1 MEQSKEINVYNLIL
15 LDESGSMSSI
25 WRQALDGINETL
37 NGIRKTQ
44 DEYPSQ
50 HQYVSIVTFEG
61 NGVRG
66 VKTLRD
72 RIPVENIQNLKD
84 DDYRPGGCTP
94 LYDAMGL
101 SLNYLQHCV
110 RDEDVVLV
118 TIITDGYENSSNEY
132 SGQAIKT
139 LVEKLR
145 GRGWTFAYIG
155 ANQDAVEVA
164 KGLNID
170 NAMNFDATPQ
180 GTVMMCLDYESARR
194 DFSRQVDQ
202 MAKSRKTKSVKGFFK
217 KYALFN
223 HHEGAVKSDALG
235 RSGGSADVVVLCNAV
250 TDHIQESL
258 LDFGDFFVDG
268 IVKRI
273 GQSVNAASH
282 CLHILPSAYGGVD
295 VKQLQFVICK
305 LFETNTFR
313 MLQIE
318 EIHSLVE
325 SIHLHFHSVKVIKEQ
340 PVLPAD
346 SESAQGDLIVQRL
359 LNLFKC
365 NSQILLQSFYLPEN
379 QLCPRGDIKLFDR
392 TVLNILS
399 NYLSLSLSLSLKG
412 FHSNPFGGHFWRR
425 YGIKCNAGE
434 ARQGYLT
441 RVLLSREQIT
451 ECLRRNLL

>member
-118 TIITDGYENSSNEY
+118 TIITDGYENSSCEY

-145 GRGWTFAYIG
+145 EKGWTFAYIG

-217 KYALFN
+217 K
-223 HHEGAVKSDALG
+223 
-235 RSGGSADVVVLCNAV
+235 
-250 TDHIQESL
+250 
-258 LDFGDFFVDG
+258 
-268 IVKRI
+268 
-273 GQSVNAASH
+273 
-282 CLHILPSAYGGVD
+282 
-295 VKQLQFVICK
+295 
-305 LFETNTFR
+305 
-313 MLQIE
+313 
-318 EIHSLVE
+318 
-325 SIHLHFHSVKVIKEQ
+325 
-340 PVLPAD
+340 
-346 SESAQGDLIVQRL
+346 
-359 LNLFKC
+359 
-365 NSQILLQSFYLPEN
+365 
-379 QLCPRGDIKLFDR
+379 
-392 TVLNILS
+392 
-399 NYLSLSLSLSLKG
+399 
-412 FHSNPFGGHFWRR
+412 
-425 YGIKCNAGE
+425 
-434 ARQGYLT
+434 
-441 RVLLSREQIT
+441 
-451 ECLRRNLL
+451 

>member
-180 GTVMMCLDYESARR
+180 GTVMMWLDYESARR
-194 DFSRQVDQ
+194 DCSRQVDQ
-202 MAKSRKTKSVKGFFK
+202 IAKSRKTKSVKGFFK
-217 KYALFN
+217 K
-223 HHEGAVKSDALG
+223 
-235 RSGGSADVVVLCNAV
+235 
-250 TDHIQESL
+250 
-258 LDFGDFFVDG
+258 
-268 IVKRI
+268 
-273 GQSVNAASH
+273 
-282 CLHILPSAYGGVD
+282 
-295 VKQLQFVICK
+295 
-305 LFETNTFR
+305 
-313 MLQIE
+313 
-318 EIHSLVE
+318 
-325 SIHLHFHSVKVIKEQ
+325 
-340 PVLPAD
+340 
-346 SESAQGDLIVQRL
+346 
-359 LNLFKC
+359 
-365 NSQILLQSFYLPEN
+365 
-379 QLCPRGDIKLFDR
+379 
-392 TVLNILS
+392 
-399 NYLSLSLSLSLKG
+399 
-412 FHSNPFGGHFWRR
+412 
-425 YGIKCNAGE
+425 
-434 ARQGYLT
+434 
-441 RVLLSREQIT
+441 
-451 ECLRRNLL
+451 

>member
-25 WRQALDGINETL
+25 WRQALDGINETF

-132 SGQAIKT
+132 SVHTIKT
-139 LVEKLR
+139 LVDKLR

-202 MAKSRKTKSVKGFFK
+202 MAKSRKTQSVKGFFK
-217 KYALFN
+217 K
-223 HHEGAVKSDALG
+223 
-235 RSGGSADVVVLCNAV
+235 
-250 TDHIQESL
+250 
-258 LDFGDFFVDG
+258 
-268 IVKRI
+268 
-273 GQSVNAASH
+273 
-282 CLHILPSAYGGVD
+282 
-295 VKQLQFVICK
+295 
-305 LFETNTFR
+305 
-313 MLQIE
+313 
-318 EIHSLVE
+318 
-325 SIHLHFHSVKVIKEQ
+325 
-340 PVLPAD
+340 
-346 SESAQGDLIVQRL
+346 
-359 LNLFKC
+359 
-365 NSQILLQSFYLPEN
+365 
-379 QLCPRGDIKLFDR
+379 
-392 TVLNILS
+392 
-399 NYLSLSLSLSLKG
+399 
-412 FHSNPFGGHFWRR
+412 
-425 YGIKCNAGE
+425 
-434 ARQGYLT
+434 
-441 RVLLSREQIT
+441 
-451 ECLRRNLL
+451 

>member
-132 SGQAIKT
+132 SVHNIKT
-139 LVEKLR
+139 LVDKLR
-145 GRGWTFAYIG
+145 EKGWTFAYIG

-194 DFSRQVDQ
+194 DFSRQVDR
-202 MAKSRKTKSVKGFFK
+202 MAKSRKTKSVNGFFK
-217 KYALFN
+217 K
-223 HHEGAVKSDALG
+223 
-235 RSGGSADVVVLCNAV
+235 
-250 TDHIQESL
+250 
-258 LDFGDFFVDG
+258 
-268 IVKRI
+268 
-273 GQSVNAASH
+273 
-282 CLHILPSAYGGVD
+282 
-295 VKQLQFVICK
+295 
-305 LFETNTFR
+305 
-313 MLQIE
+313 
-318 EIHSLVE
+318 
-325 SIHLHFHSVKVIKEQ
+325 
-340 PVLPAD
+340 
-346 SESAQGDLIVQRL
+346 
-359 LNLFKC
+359 
-365 NSQILLQSFYLPEN
+365 
-379 QLCPRGDIKLFDR
+379 
-392 TVLNILS
+392 
-399 NYLSLSLSLSLKG
+399 
-412 FHSNPFGGHFWRR
+412 
-425 YGIKCNAGE
+425 
-434 ARQGYLT
+434 
-441 RVLLSREQIT
+441 
-451 ECLRRNLL
+451 

>member
-132 SGQAIKT
+132 SVHNIKT
-139 LVEKLR
+139 LVDKLR
-145 GRGWTFAYIG
+145 EKGWTFAYIG

-194 DFSRQVDQ
+194 DFSRQVDK

-217 KYALFN
+217 K
-223 HHEGAVKSDALG
+223 
-235 RSGGSADVVVLCNAV
+235 
-250 TDHIQESL
+250 
-258 LDFGDFFVDG
+258 
-268 IVKRI
+268 
-273 GQSVNAASH
+273 
-282 CLHILPSAYGGVD
+282 
-295 VKQLQFVICK
+295 
-305 LFETNTFR
+305 
-313 MLQIE
+313 
-318 EIHSLVE
+318 
-325 SIHLHFHSVKVIKEQ
+325 
-340 PVLPAD
+340 
-346 SESAQGDLIVQRL
+346 
-359 LNLFKC
+359 
-365 NSQILLQSFYLPEN
+365 
-379 QLCPRGDIKLFDR
+379 
-392 TVLNILS
+392 
-399 NYLSLSLSLSLKG
+399 
-412 FHSNPFGGHFWRR
+412 
-425 YGIKCNAGE
+425 
-434 ARQGYLT
+434 
-441 RVLLSREQIT
+441 
-451 ECLRRNLL
+451 

>member
-145 GRGWTFAYIG
+145 EKGWTFAYIG

-194 DFSRQVDQ
+194 DFSRQVDK

-217 KYALFN
+217 K
-223 HHEGAVKSDALG
+223 
-235 RSGGSADVVVLCNAV
+235 
-250 TDHIQESL
+250 
-258 LDFGDFFVDG
+258 
-268 IVKRI
+268 
-273 GQSVNAASH
+273 
-282 CLHILPSAYGGVD
+282 
-295 VKQLQFVICK
+295 
-305 LFETNTFR
+305 
-313 MLQIE
+313 
-318 EIHSLVE
+318 
-325 SIHLHFHSVKVIKEQ
+325 
-340 PVLPAD
+340 
-346 SESAQGDLIVQRL
+346 
-359 LNLFKC
+359 
-365 NSQILLQSFYLPEN
+365 
-379 QLCPRGDIKLFDR
+379 
-392 TVLNILS
+392 
-399 NYLSLSLSLSLKG
+399 
-412 FHSNPFGGHFWRR
+412 
-425 YGIKCNAGE
+425 
-434 ARQGYLT
+434 
-441 RVLLSREQIT
+441 
-451 ECLRRNLL
+451 

>member
-15 LDESGSMSSI
+15 LDESGSMNSI

-217 KYALFN
+217 K
-223 HHEGAVKSDALG
+223 
-235 RSGGSADVVVLCNAV
+235 
-250 TDHIQESL
+250 
-258 LDFGDFFVDG
+258 
-268 IVKRI
+268 
-273 GQSVNAASH
+273 
-282 CLHILPSAYGGVD
+282 
-295 VKQLQFVICK
+295 
-305 LFETNTFR
+305 
-313 MLQIE
+313 
-318 EIHSLVE
+318 
-325 SIHLHFHSVKVIKEQ
+325 
-340 PVLPAD
+340 
-346 SESAQGDLIVQRL
+346 
-359 LNLFKC
+359 
-365 NSQILLQSFYLPEN
+365 
-379 QLCPRGDIKLFDR
+379 
-392 TVLNILS
+392 
-399 NYLSLSLSLSLKG
+399 
-412 FHSNPFGGHFWRR
+412 
-425 YGIKCNAGE
+425 
-434 ARQGYLT
+434 
-441 RVLLSREQIT
+441 
-451 ECLRRNLL
+451 

>member
-202 MAKSRKTKSVKGFFK
+202 MAKSRKTKSVKGLFK
-217 KYALFN
+217 K
-223 HHEGAVKSDALG
+223 
-235 RSGGSADVVVLCNAV
+235 
-250 TDHIQESL
+250 
-258 LDFGDFFVDG
+258 
-268 IVKRI
+268 
-273 GQSVNAASH
+273 
-282 CLHILPSAYGGVD
+282 
-295 VKQLQFVICK
+295 
-305 LFETNTFR
+305 
-313 MLQIE
+313 
-318 EIHSLVE
+318 
-325 SIHLHFHSVKVIKEQ
+325 
-340 PVLPAD
+340 
-346 SESAQGDLIVQRL
+346 
-359 LNLFKC
+359 
-365 NSQILLQSFYLPEN
+365 
-379 QLCPRGDIKLFDR
+379 
-392 TVLNILS
+392 
-399 NYLSLSLSLSLKG
+399 
-412 FHSNPFGGHFWRR
+412 
-425 YGIKCNAGE
+425 
-434 ARQGYLT
+434 
-441 RVLLSREQIT
+441 
-451 ECLRRNLL
+451 

>member
-1 MEQSKEINVYNLIL
+1 MEQSKEISVYNLII

-110 RDEDVVLV
+110 RDEDVVLI

-145 GRGWTFAYIG
+145 EKGWTFAYIG

-217 KYALFN
+217 K
-223 HHEGAVKSDALG
+223 
-235 RSGGSADVVVLCNAV
+235 
-250 TDHIQESL
+250 
-258 LDFGDFFVDG
+258 
-268 IVKRI
+268 
-273 GQSVNAASH
+273 
-282 CLHILPSAYGGVD
+282 
-295 VKQLQFVICK
+295 
-305 LFETNTFR
+305 
-313 MLQIE
+313 
-318 EIHSLVE
+318 
-325 SIHLHFHSVKVIKEQ
+325 
-340 PVLPAD
+340 
-346 SESAQGDLIVQRL
+346 
-359 LNLFKC
+359 
-365 NSQILLQSFYLPEN
+365 
-379 QLCPRGDIKLFDR
+379 
-392 TVLNILS
+392 
-399 NYLSLSLSLSLKG
+399 
-412 FHSNPFGGHFWRR
+412 
-425 YGIKCNAGE
+425 
-434 ARQGYLT
+434 
-441 RVLLSREQIT
+441 
-451 ECLRRNLL
+451 

>member
-1 MEQSKEINVYNLIL
+1 MEQSKEINVYNLII

-132 SGQAIKT
+132 SGQAIKI

-145 GRGWTFAYIG
+145 EKGWTFAHIG

-217 KYALFN
+217 K
-223 HHEGAVKSDALG
+223 
-235 RSGGSADVVVLCNAV
+235 
-250 TDHIQESL
+250 
-258 LDFGDFFVDG
+258 
-268 IVKRI
+268 
-273 GQSVNAASH
+273 
-282 CLHILPSAYGGVD
+282 
-295 VKQLQFVICK
+295 
-305 LFETNTFR
+305 
-313 MLQIE
+313 
-318 EIHSLVE
+318 
-325 SIHLHFHSVKVIKEQ
+325 
-340 PVLPAD
+340 
-346 SESAQGDLIVQRL
+346 
-359 LNLFKC
+359 
-365 NSQILLQSFYLPEN
+365 
-379 QLCPRGDIKLFDR
+379 
-392 TVLNILS
+392 
-399 NYLSLSLSLSLKG
+399 
-412 FHSNPFGGHFWRR
+412 
-425 YGIKCNAGE
+425 
-434 ARQGYLT
+434 
-441 RVLLSREQIT
+441 
-451 ECLRRNLL
+451 

>member
-110 RDEDVVLV
+110 RDDDVVLV

-180 GTVMMCLDYESARR
+180 GTVMICLDYESARR

-202 MAKSRKTKSVKGFFK
+202 MAKSLKTKSVKGFFK
-217 KYALFN
+217 K
-223 HHEGAVKSDALG
+223 
-235 RSGGSADVVVLCNAV
+235 
-250 TDHIQESL
+250 
-258 LDFGDFFVDG
+258 
-268 IVKRI
+268 
-273 GQSVNAASH
+273 
-282 CLHILPSAYGGVD
+282 
-295 VKQLQFVICK
+295 
-305 LFETNTFR
+305 
-313 MLQIE
+313 
-318 EIHSLVE
+318 
-325 SIHLHFHSVKVIKEQ
+325 
-340 PVLPAD
+340 
-346 SESAQGDLIVQRL
+346 
-359 LNLFKC
+359 
-365 NSQILLQSFYLPEN
+365 
-379 QLCPRGDIKLFDR
+379 
-392 TVLNILS
+392 
-399 NYLSLSLSLSLKG
+399 
-412 FHSNPFGGHFWRR
+412 
-425 YGIKCNAGE
+425 
-434 ARQGYLT
+434 
-441 RVLLSREQIT
+441 
-451 ECLRRNLL
+451 

>member
-15 LDESGSMSSI
+15 LDESGSMNSI

-132 SGQAIKT
+132 SVHNIKT
-139 LVEKLR
+139 LVDKLR
-145 GRGWTFAYIG
+145 EKGWTFAYIG

-217 KYALFN
+217 K
-223 HHEGAVKSDALG
+223 
-235 RSGGSADVVVLCNAV
+235 
-250 TDHIQESL
+250 
-258 LDFGDFFVDG
+258 
-268 IVKRI
+268 
-273 GQSVNAASH
+273 
-282 CLHILPSAYGGVD
+282 
-295 VKQLQFVICK
+295 
-305 LFETNTFR
+305 
-313 MLQIE
+313 
-318 EIHSLVE
+318 
-325 SIHLHFHSVKVIKEQ
+325 
-340 PVLPAD
+340 
-346 SESAQGDLIVQRL
+346 
-359 LNLFKC
+359 
-365 NSQILLQSFYLPEN
+365 
-379 QLCPRGDIKLFDR
+379 
-392 TVLNILS
+392 
-399 NYLSLSLSLSLKG
+399 
-412 FHSNPFGGHFWRR
+412 
-425 YGIKCNAGE
+425 
-434 ARQGYLT
+434 
-441 RVLLSREQIT
+441 
-451 ECLRRNLL
+451 

>member
-110 RDEDVVLV
+110 RDDDVVLV

-132 SGQAIKT
+132 SGQAIKA

-145 GRGWTFAYIG
+145 EKGWTFAYIG

-217 KYALFN
+217 K
-223 HHEGAVKSDALG
+223 
-235 RSGGSADVVVLCNAV
+235 
-250 TDHIQESL
+250 
-258 LDFGDFFVDG
+258 
-268 IVKRI
+268 
-273 GQSVNAASH
+273 
-282 CLHILPSAYGGVD
+282 
-295 VKQLQFVICK
+295 
-305 LFETNTFR
+305 
-313 MLQIE
+313 
-318 EIHSLVE
+318 
-325 SIHLHFHSVKVIKEQ
+325 
-340 PVLPAD
+340 
-346 SESAQGDLIVQRL
+346 
-359 LNLFKC
+359 
-365 NSQILLQSFYLPEN
+365 
-379 QLCPRGDIKLFDR
+379 
-392 TVLNILS
+392 
-399 NYLSLSLSLSLKG
+399 
-412 FHSNPFGGHFWRR
+412 
-425 YGIKCNAGE
+425 
-434 ARQGYLT
+434 
-441 RVLLSREQIT
+441 
-451 ECLRRNLL
+451 

>member
-15 LDESGSMSSI
+15 LDESGSMNSI

-132 SGQAIKT
+132 SVHNIKT
-139 LVEKLR
+139 LVDKLR
-145 GRGWTFAYIG
+145 EKGWTFAYIG

-194 DFSRQVDQ
+194 DFSRQVDK

-217 KYALFN
+217 K
-223 HHEGAVKSDALG
+223 
-235 RSGGSADVVVLCNAV
+235 
-250 TDHIQESL
+250 
-258 LDFGDFFVDG
+258 
-268 IVKRI
+268 
-273 GQSVNAASH
+273 
-282 CLHILPSAYGGVD
+282 
-295 VKQLQFVICK
+295 
-305 LFETNTFR
+305 
-313 MLQIE
+313 
-318 EIHSLVE
+318 
-325 SIHLHFHSVKVIKEQ
+325 
-340 PVLPAD
+340 
-346 SESAQGDLIVQRL
+346 
-359 LNLFKC
+359 
-365 NSQILLQSFYLPEN
+365 
-379 QLCPRGDIKLFDR
+379 
-392 TVLNILS
+392 
-399 NYLSLSLSLSLKG
+399 
-412 FHSNPFGGHFWRR
+412 
-425 YGIKCNAGE
+425 
-434 ARQGYLT
+434 
-441 RVLLSREQIT
+441 
-451 ECLRRNLL
+451 

>member
-25 WRQALDGINETL
+25 WRQSLDGINETL

-139 LVEKLR
+139 LVEKLS

-217 KYALFN
+217 K
-223 HHEGAVKSDALG
+223 
-235 RSGGSADVVVLCNAV
+235 
-250 TDHIQESL
+250 
-258 LDFGDFFVDG
+258 
-268 IVKRI
+268 
-273 GQSVNAASH
+273 
-282 CLHILPSAYGGVD
+282 
-295 VKQLQFVICK
+295 
-305 LFETNTFR
+305 
-313 MLQIE
+313 
-318 EIHSLVE
+318 
-325 SIHLHFHSVKVIKEQ
+325 
-340 PVLPAD
+340 
-346 SESAQGDLIVQRL
+346 
-359 LNLFKC
+359 
-365 NSQILLQSFYLPEN
+365 
-379 QLCPRGDIKLFDR
+379 
-392 TVLNILS
+392 
-399 NYLSLSLSLSLKG
+399 
-412 FHSNPFGGHFWRR
+412 
-425 YGIKCNAGE
+425 
-434 ARQGYLT
+434 
-441 RVLLSREQIT
+441 
-451 ECLRRNLL
+451 

>member
-1 MEQSKEINVYNLIL
+1 MEQSKEISVYNLII

-155 ANQDAVEVA
+155 ANQDAVAVA
-164 KGLNID
+164 KGRNID
-170 NAMNFDATPQ
+170 NAMTFDATPQ
-180 GTVMMCLDYESARR
+180 GTVMMCLDYDSARR

-202 MAKSRKTKSVKGFFK
+202 LAKSRKTHSVKG
-217 KYALFN
+217 L
-223 HHEGAVKSDALG
+223 
-235 RSGGSADVVVLCNAV
+235 
-250 TDHIQESL
+250 
-258 LDFGDFFVDG
+258 
-268 IVKRI
+268 
-273 GQSVNAASH
+273 
-282 CLHILPSAYGGVD
+282 
-295 VKQLQFVICK
+295 
-305 LFETNTFR
+305 
-313 MLQIE
+313 
-318 EIHSLVE
+318 
-325 SIHLHFHSVKVIKEQ
+325 
-340 PVLPAD
+340 
-346 SESAQGDLIVQRL
+346 
-359 LNLFKC
+359 
-365 NSQILLQSFYLPEN
+365 
-379 QLCPRGDIKLFDR
+379 
-392 TVLNILS
+392 
-399 NYLSLSLSLSLKG
+399 
-412 FHSNPFGGHFWRR
+412 
-425 YGIKCNAGE
+425 
-434 ARQGYLT
+434 
-441 RVLLSREQIT
+441 
-451 ECLRRNLL
+451 

>member
-118 TIITDGYENSSNEY
+118 TIITDGYENSSCEY

-217 KYALFN
+217 K
-223 HHEGAVKSDALG
+223 
-235 RSGGSADVVVLCNAV
+235 
-250 TDHIQESL
+250 
-258 LDFGDFFVDG
+258 
-268 IVKRI
+268 
-273 GQSVNAASH
+273 
-282 CLHILPSAYGGVD
+282 
-295 VKQLQFVICK
+295 
-305 LFETNTFR
+305 
-313 MLQIE
+313 
-318 EIHSLVE
+318 
-325 SIHLHFHSVKVIKEQ
+325 
-340 PVLPAD
+340 
-346 SESAQGDLIVQRL
+346 
-359 LNLFKC
+359 
-365 NSQILLQSFYLPEN
+365 
-379 QLCPRGDIKLFDR
+379 
-392 TVLNILS
+392 
-399 NYLSLSLSLSLKG
+399 
-412 FHSNPFGGHFWRR
+412 
-425 YGIKCNAGE
+425 
-434 ARQGYLT
+434 
-441 RVLLSREQIT
+441 
-451 ECLRRNLL
+451 

>member
-1 MEQSKEINVYNLIL
+1 MEQSKEISVYNLII

-132 SGQAIKT
+132 SGQAIKA

-145 GRGWTFAYIG
+145 EKGWTFAYIG

-217 KYALFN
+217 K
-223 HHEGAVKSDALG
+223 
-235 RSGGSADVVVLCNAV
+235 
-250 TDHIQESL
+250 
-258 LDFGDFFVDG
+258 
-268 IVKRI
+268 
-273 GQSVNAASH
+273 
-282 CLHILPSAYGGVD
+282 
-295 VKQLQFVICK
+295 
-305 LFETNTFR
+305 
-313 MLQIE
+313 
-318 EIHSLVE
+318 
-325 SIHLHFHSVKVIKEQ
+325 
-340 PVLPAD
+340 
-346 SESAQGDLIVQRL
+346 
-359 LNLFKC
+359 
-365 NSQILLQSFYLPEN
+365 
-379 QLCPRGDIKLFDR
+379 
-392 TVLNILS
+392 
-399 NYLSLSLSLSLKG
+399 
-412 FHSNPFGGHFWRR
+412 
-425 YGIKCNAGE
+425 
-434 ARQGYLT
+434 
-441 RVLLSREQIT
+441 
-451 ECLRRNLL
+451 

>member
-132 SGQAIKT
+132 SVHNIKT
-139 LVEKLR
+139 LVDKLR
-145 GRGWTFAYIG
+145 EKGWTFAYIG

-194 DFSRQVDQ
+194 DFSRQVDR

-217 KYALFN
+217 K
-223 HHEGAVKSDALG
+223 
-235 RSGGSADVVVLCNAV
+235 
-250 TDHIQESL
+250 
-258 LDFGDFFVDG
+258 
-268 IVKRI
+268 
-273 GQSVNAASH
+273 
-282 CLHILPSAYGGVD
+282 
-295 VKQLQFVICK
+295 
-305 LFETNTFR
+305 
-313 MLQIE
+313 
-318 EIHSLVE
+318 
-325 SIHLHFHSVKVIKEQ
+325 
-340 PVLPAD
+340 
-346 SESAQGDLIVQRL
+346 
-359 LNLFKC
+359 
-365 NSQILLQSFYLPEN
+365 
-379 QLCPRGDIKLFDR
+379 
-392 TVLNILS
+392 
-399 NYLSLSLSLSLKG
+399 
-412 FHSNPFGGHFWRR
+412 
-425 YGIKCNAGE
+425 
-434 ARQGYLT
+434 
-441 RVLLSREQIT
+441 
-451 ECLRRNLL
+451 

>member
-84 DDYRPGGCTP
+84 DDYRPVGCTP

-139 LVEKLR
+139 IVEKLR
-145 GRGWTFAYIG
+145 EKGWTFAYIG

-217 KYALFN
+217 K
-223 HHEGAVKSDALG
+223 
-235 RSGGSADVVVLCNAV
+235 
-250 TDHIQESL
+250 
-258 LDFGDFFVDG
+258 
-268 IVKRI
+268 
-273 GQSVNAASH
+273 
-282 CLHILPSAYGGVD
+282 
-295 VKQLQFVICK
+295 
-305 LFETNTFR
+305 
-313 MLQIE
+313 
-318 EIHSLVE
+318 
-325 SIHLHFHSVKVIKEQ
+325 
-340 PVLPAD
+340 
-346 SESAQGDLIVQRL
+346 
-359 LNLFKC
+359 
-365 NSQILLQSFYLPEN
+365 
-379 QLCPRGDIKLFDR
+379 
-392 TVLNILS
+392 
-399 NYLSLSLSLSLKG
+399 
-412 FHSNPFGGHFWRR
+412 
-425 YGIKCNAGE
+425 
-434 ARQGYLT
+434 
-441 RVLLSREQIT
+441 
-451 ECLRRNLL
+451 

>member
-118 TIITDGYENSSNEY
+118 TIITDGYENASNEY
-132 SGQAIKT
+132 SVHTIKT
-139 LVEKLR
+139 LVDKLR
-145 GRGWTFAYIG
+145 ERGWTFAYIG

-217 KYALFN
+217 K
-223 HHEGAVKSDALG
+223 
-235 RSGGSADVVVLCNAV
+235 
-250 TDHIQESL
+250 
-258 LDFGDFFVDG
+258 
-268 IVKRI
+268 
-273 GQSVNAASH
+273 
-282 CLHILPSAYGGVD
+282 
-295 VKQLQFVICK
+295 
-305 LFETNTFR
+305 
-313 MLQIE
+313 
-318 EIHSLVE
+318 
-325 SIHLHFHSVKVIKEQ
+325 
-340 PVLPAD
+340 
-346 SESAQGDLIVQRL
+346 
-359 LNLFKC
+359 
-365 NSQILLQSFYLPEN
+365 
-379 QLCPRGDIKLFDR
+379 
-392 TVLNILS
+392 
-399 NYLSLSLSLSLKG
+399 
-412 FHSNPFGGHFWRR
+412 
-425 YGIKCNAGE
+425 
-434 ARQGYLT
+434 
-441 RVLLSREQIT
+441 
-451 ECLRRNLL
+451 

>member
-194 DFSRQVDQ
+194 DFSRQVDK

-217 KYALFN
+217 K
-223 HHEGAVKSDALG
+223 
-235 RSGGSADVVVLCNAV
+235 
-250 TDHIQESL
+250 
-258 LDFGDFFVDG
+258 
-268 IVKRI
+268 
-273 GQSVNAASH
+273 
-282 CLHILPSAYGGVD
+282 
-295 VKQLQFVICK
+295 
-305 LFETNTFR
+305 
-313 MLQIE
+313 
-318 EIHSLVE
+318 
-325 SIHLHFHSVKVIKEQ
+325 
-340 PVLPAD
+340 
-346 SESAQGDLIVQRL
+346 
-359 LNLFKC
+359 
-365 NSQILLQSFYLPEN
+365 
-379 QLCPRGDIKLFDR
+379 
-392 TVLNILS
+392 
-399 NYLSLSLSLSLKG
+399 
-412 FHSNPFGGHFWRR
+412 
-425 YGIKCNAGE
+425 
-434 ARQGYLT
+434 
-441 RVLLSREQIT
+441 
-451 ECLRRNLL
+451 

>member
-44 DEYPSQ
+44 DEYSSQ

-217 KYALFN
+217 K
-223 HHEGAVKSDALG
+223 
-235 RSGGSADVVVLCNAV
+235 
-250 TDHIQESL
+250 
-258 LDFGDFFVDG
+258 
-268 IVKRI
+268 
-273 GQSVNAASH
+273 
-282 CLHILPSAYGGVD
+282 
-295 VKQLQFVICK
+295 
-305 LFETNTFR
+305 
-313 MLQIE
+313 
-318 EIHSLVE
+318 
-325 SIHLHFHSVKVIKEQ
+325 
-340 PVLPAD
+340 
-346 SESAQGDLIVQRL
+346 
-359 LNLFKC
+359 
-365 NSQILLQSFYLPEN
+365 
-379 QLCPRGDIKLFDR
+379 
-392 TVLNILS
+392 
-399 NYLSLSLSLSLKG
+399 
-412 FHSNPFGGHFWRR
+412 
-425 YGIKCNAGE
+425 
-434 ARQGYLT
+434 
-441 RVLLSREQIT
+441 
-451 ECLRRNLL
+451 

>member
-1 MEQSKEINVYNLIL
+1 MEQSKEINVYNLII

-217 KYALFN
+217 K
-223 HHEGAVKSDALG
+223 
-235 RSGGSADVVVLCNAV
+235 
-250 TDHIQESL
+250 
-258 LDFGDFFVDG
+258 
-268 IVKRI
+268 
-273 GQSVNAASH
+273 
-282 CLHILPSAYGGVD
+282 
-295 VKQLQFVICK
+295 
-305 LFETNTFR
+305 
-313 MLQIE
+313 
-318 EIHSLVE
+318 
-325 SIHLHFHSVKVIKEQ
+325 
-340 PVLPAD
+340 
-346 SESAQGDLIVQRL
+346 
-359 LNLFKC
+359 
-365 NSQILLQSFYLPEN
+365 
-379 QLCPRGDIKLFDR
+379 
-392 TVLNILS
+392 
-399 NYLSLSLSLSLKG
+399 
-412 FHSNPFGGHFWRR
+412 
-425 YGIKCNAGE
+425 
-434 ARQGYLT
+434 
-441 RVLLSREQIT
+441 
-451 ECLRRNLL
+451 

>member
-44 DEYPSQ
+44 SEYPNQ

-139 LVEKLR
+139 IVEKLR
-145 GRGWTFAYIG
+145 EKGWTFAYIG

-194 DFSRQVDQ
+194 DFSLQVDQ

-217 KYALFN
+217 K
-223 HHEGAVKSDALG
+223 
-235 RSGGSADVVVLCNAV
+235 
-250 TDHIQESL
+250 
-258 LDFGDFFVDG
+258 
-268 IVKRI
+268 
-273 GQSVNAASH
+273 
-282 CLHILPSAYGGVD
+282 
-295 VKQLQFVICK
+295 
-305 LFETNTFR
+305 
-313 MLQIE
+313 
-318 EIHSLVE
+318 
-325 SIHLHFHSVKVIKEQ
+325 
-340 PVLPAD
+340 
-346 SESAQGDLIVQRL
+346 
-359 LNLFKC
+359 
-365 NSQILLQSFYLPEN
+365 
-379 QLCPRGDIKLFDR
+379 
-392 TVLNILS
+392 
-399 NYLSLSLSLSLKG
+399 
-412 FHSNPFGGHFWRR
+412 
-425 YGIKCNAGE
+425 
-434 ARQGYLT
+434 
-441 RVLLSREQIT
+441 
-451 ECLRRNLL
+451 

>member
-1 MEQSKEINVYNLIL
+1 MEQSKEISVYNLII

-132 SGQAIKT
+132 SGQAIKA
-139 LVEKLR
+139 LVEKFR
-145 GRGWTFAYIG
+145 EKGWIFAYIG

-217 KYALFN
+217 K
-223 HHEGAVKSDALG
+223 
-235 RSGGSADVVVLCNAV
+235 
-250 TDHIQESL
+250 
-258 LDFGDFFVDG
+258 
-268 IVKRI
+268 
-273 GQSVNAASH
+273 
-282 CLHILPSAYGGVD
+282 
-295 VKQLQFVICK
+295 
-305 LFETNTFR
+305 
-313 MLQIE
+313 
-318 EIHSLVE
+318 
-325 SIHLHFHSVKVIKEQ
+325 
-340 PVLPAD
+340 
-346 SESAQGDLIVQRL
+346 
-359 LNLFKC
+359 
-365 NSQILLQSFYLPEN
+365 
-379 QLCPRGDIKLFDR
+379 
-392 TVLNILS
+392 
-399 NYLSLSLSLSLKG
+399 
-412 FHSNPFGGHFWRR
+412 
-425 YGIKCNAGE
+425 
-434 ARQGYLT
+434 
-441 RVLLSREQIT
+441 
-451 ECLRRNLL
+451 

>member
-1 MEQSKEINVYNLIL
+1 MEQSKEISVYNLII

-217 KYALFN
+217 K
-223 HHEGAVKSDALG
+223 
-235 RSGGSADVVVLCNAV
+235 
-250 TDHIQESL
+250 
-258 LDFGDFFVDG
+258 
-268 IVKRI
+268 
-273 GQSVNAASH
+273 
-282 CLHILPSAYGGVD
+282 
-295 VKQLQFVICK
+295 
-305 LFETNTFR
+305 
-313 MLQIE
+313 
-318 EIHSLVE
+318 
-325 SIHLHFHSVKVIKEQ
+325 
-340 PVLPAD
+340 
-346 SESAQGDLIVQRL
+346 
-359 LNLFKC
+359 
-365 NSQILLQSFYLPEN
+365 
-379 QLCPRGDIKLFDR
+379 
-392 TVLNILS
+392 
-399 NYLSLSLSLSLKG
+399 
-412 FHSNPFGGHFWRR
+412 
-425 YGIKCNAGE
+425 
-434 ARQGYLT
+434 
-441 RVLLSREQIT
+441 
-451 ECLRRNLL
+451 